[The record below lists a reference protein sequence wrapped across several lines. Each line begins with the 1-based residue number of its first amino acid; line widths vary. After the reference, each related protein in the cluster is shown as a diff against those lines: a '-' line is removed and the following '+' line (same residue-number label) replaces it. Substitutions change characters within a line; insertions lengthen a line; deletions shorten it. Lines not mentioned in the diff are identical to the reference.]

1 MPVVVNDFEVVA
13 DAPAK
18 RGSGEGGESADA
30 GAGEELDPGEVAV
43 VLRAL
48 NVAALRTWAH

>member
-30 GAGEELDPGEVAV
+30 GAGEEIDPGEVAV